1 MFDFIDQKPILHPSL
16 YIKKK
21 TLPPKMIVTW
31 QGGFL
36 KVLNEVGATEIK
48 RSNCYEIW
56 SLGEISFAR
65 IPIGAPFVSQF
76 MEEMKESGVEQF
88 LFIGSC
94 GVLSSVKTP
103 LIVPDK
109 ALRDEGTSYH
119 YIPSKDEFLSVQ
131 GCEELSKKLTD
142 MNVPYTVGS
151 VWTTDAVFRETEKA
165 VSMAK
170 EKNCICVDM
179 ECSAIMAVAQYA
191 KIKVCQLFFT
201 ADRLDNNTWHEGR
214 IFNMK
219 KSAYYNYLKLA
230 IELIS

>member
-31 QGGFL
+31 QDGFV
-36 KVLNEVGATEIK
+36 KVLDEFGAKKVKECQGY
-48 RSNCYEIW
+48 RIW
-56 SLGEISFAR
+56 LLEEISFAV
-65 IPIGAPFVSQF
+65 IPIGAPFVAQF
-76 MEEMKESGVEQF
+76 MEEMKERGVNEF

-94 GVLSSVKTP
+94 GSLSDLGSTIV
-103 LIVPDK
+103 VPDR

-119 YIPSKDEFLSVQ
+119 YISSKDEFIPVQ
-131 GCEELSKKLTD
+131 GCDELCNKLTALG
-142 MNVPYTVGS
+142 VPFVRGS

-165 VSMAK
+165 VAMAR
-170 EKNCICVDM
+170 EKLCICVDM
-179 ECSAIMAVAQYA
+179 ECSAIMAVAEYA

-201 ADRLDNNTWHEGR
+201 ADRLDKTWEEGR
-214 IFNMK
+214 IFSMK

-230 IELIS
+230 LTLIN